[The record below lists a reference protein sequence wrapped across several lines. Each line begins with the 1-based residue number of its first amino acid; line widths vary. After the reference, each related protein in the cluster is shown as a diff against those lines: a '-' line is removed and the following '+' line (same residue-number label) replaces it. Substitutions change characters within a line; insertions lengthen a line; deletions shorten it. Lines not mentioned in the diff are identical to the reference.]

1 MKRYAEAVL
10 NGHPDKFCDLIADR
24 LIRELYRIDS
34 DAYAQIEVSVWSD
47 VIVLT
52 GGAVTRRPARLPV
65 KEIIIDLGLEIG
77 YRPDNHIDVRKY
89 KILDQV
95 CWIAGNPEKWTAFS
109 NDQCIVIGYA
119 GYDAET
125 HYLPPE
131 QFLVWHFREALVR
144 ELKSGCLQGHG
155 PDGKLLVV
163 MREQG
168 REWELDSILVTL
180 QQHPTARFLDMTAG
194 VYAVL
199 ESTWNAL
206 KRKDKRWTGNLADVQ
221 VQINPNGPLL
231 NGGSDGDNGQTGRK
245 LVMDYYGP
253 RIPIGGGAWYGKD
266 MSHIDRLAGANA
278 RKLAVD
284 LVKLGA
290 KEAQVSI
297 CFGPGLEQPLSI
309 DLQCSHRPLVS
320 LNDYFSFSVMR
331 SKIDLHAMDYGL
343 ETLGSYYWKE
353 AWFNAVEEEIWVQ

>member
-65 KEIIIDLGLEIG
+65 KDIIVGLGLEIG
-77 YRPDNHIDVRKY
+77 YRPDNHIDVRRY

-95 CWIAGNPEKWTAFS
+95 CWITGNPAQWTAFS

-119 GYDAET
+119 GYDSAT
-125 HYLPPE
+125 RYLPPE

-144 ELKSGCLQGHG
+144 EMKTGRLLGHG
-155 PDGKLLVV
+155 PDGKLLVM
-163 MREQG
+163 MREQEG
-168 REWELDSILVTL
+168 YWELESILVTL
-180 QQHPTARFLDMTAG
+180 QQHPSVSFLDMTAAL
-194 VYAVL
+194 YAVL
-199 ESTWNAL
+199 ESTWNSL
-206 KRKDKRWTGNLADVQ
+206 QENDKRWIGNLADLQ

-266 MSHIDRLAGANA
+266 LSHIDRLAGANV

-290 KEAQVSI
+290 KEAQVAV
-297 CFGPGLEQPLSI
+297 CFAPGLDQPLSI
-309 DLQCSHRPLVS
+309 DLQCSHRPQVS
-320 LNDYFSFSVMR
+320 LQDYFSFSVMR
-331 SKIDLHAMDYGL
+331 SKLDLKAIDYGL
-343 ETLGSYYWKE
+343 DALGSFYWKE
-353 AWFNAVEEEIWVQ
+353 AWFNAVEEEVFVQ